1 MNAWMIFVGIF
12 FTVSI
17 VVFIFSTVFYQRVLR
32 YQFGIHERLATLS
45 RELDETDSASLFKE
59 WSQAGSTGMLLGMFG
74 GSSLTTL
81 LNQAGIKWTV
91 KQWWVTVLVIATV
104 GTLLGGYWDIRL
116 GIATGLIGLL
126 LPFAFLFAKQNARN
140 QQLSR
145 QLPEV
150 FQLISRAVRSGQTVT
165 SALQM
170 IAEDCPSPIR
180 EEFALCYE
188 QQELG
193 MWRELAFRKL
203 AERNQVMELRI
214 FVVALLVQ
222 NRSGGDL
229 VELLDNLSKMVT
241 KRLRLRDRIKAL
253 TAEGRMQAL
262 VLVVLPFVALG
273 AIVLFSPEYAET
285 LLERPR
291 LLVATGVS
299 QGIGALLIRRIV
311 NFEY

>member
-1 MNAWMIFVGIF
+1 
-12 FTVSI
+12 
-17 VVFIFSTVFYQRVLR
+17 
-32 YQFGIHERLATLS
+32 
-45 RELDETDSASLFKE
+45 
-59 WSQAGSTGMLLGMFG
+59 
-74 GSSLTTL
+74 
-81 LNQAGIKWTV
+81 
-91 KQWWVTVLVIATV
+91 
-104 GTLLGGYWDIRL
+104 
-116 GIATGLIGLL
+116 
-126 LPFAFLFAKQNARN
+126 
-140 QQLSR
+140 
-145 QLPEV
+145 
-150 FQLISRAVRSGQTVT
+150 
-165 SALQM
+165 
-170 IAEDCPSPIR
+170 
-180 EEFALCYE
+180 
-188 QQELG
+188 
-193 MWRELAFRKL
+193 
-203 AERNQVMELRI
+203 
-214 FVVALLVQ
+214 VQ

>member
-1 MNAWMIFVGIF
+1 MITWLIFIGIF
-12 FTVSI
+12 FI
-17 VVFIFSTVFYQRVLR
+17 VAIMVFGASTVLYQQVLR

-59 WSQAGSTGMLLGMFG
+59 WSQSGSNSMFQG
-74 GSSLTTL
+74 LFRGSSLPTL
-81 LNQAGIKWTV
+81 LNQAGIPWTV
-91 KQWWVTVLVIATV
+91 KRWWITVSVLALVSAM
-104 GTLLGGYWDIRL
+104 LGAYWDIRL
-116 GIATGLIGLL
+116 GIATGLIGMM
-126 LPFAFLFAKQNARN
+126 LPFVFLFAKQNARN

-262 VLVVLPFVALG
+262 VLMVLPFVALG

-311 NFEY
+311 HFEY

>member
-1 MNAWMIFVGIF
+1 
-12 FTVSI
+12 
-17 VVFIFSTVFYQRVLR
+17 
-32 YQFGIHERLATLS
+32 
-45 RELDETDSASLFKE
+45 
-59 WSQAGSTGMLLGMFG
+59 
-74 GSSLTTL
+74 
-81 LNQAGIKWTV
+81 
-91 KQWWVTVLVIATV
+91 
-104 GTLLGGYWDIRL
+104 
-116 GIATGLIGLL
+116 
-126 LPFAFLFAKQNARN
+126 
-140 QQLSR
+140 
-145 QLPEV
+145 
-150 FQLISRAVRSGQTVT
+150 
-165 SALQM
+165 M

-229 VELLDNLSKMVT
+229 VELLDNLSKMVS